1 MKGYDYKMDISAYID
16 IPILVLTYFIVEI
29 IKRTLLKDDKKRA
42 FLPTIA
48 AGTGALLSM
57 LIFIFIPS
65 ISTNVNLFN
74 AFASGAISGSAATG
88 SNQIY
93 KQITKFFTVTPDEVE
108 CHCDC
113 DNCNNC

>member
-1 MKGYDYKMDISAYID
+1 MDISAYID
-16 IPILVLTYFIVEI
+16 IPILVLTYFIVEV
-29 IKRTLLKDDKKRA
+29 IKRKLLKTDKQRSL
-42 FLPTIA
+42 LPAIA

-93 KQITKFFTVTPDEVE
+93 KQITKFFTVTPEEVS
-108 CHCDC
+108 CQCNGDC
-113 DNCNNC
+113 CNQD

>member
-1 MKGYDYKMDISAYID
+1 MDISAYID

-29 IKRTLLKDDKKRA
+29 VKRKLLKDDKKRA

-48 AGTGALLSM
+48 ACTGALLSM

-93 KQITKFFTVTPDEVE
+93 KQITRFFTVTPEEASCKCNGD
-108 CHCDC
+108 CCD
-113 DNCNNC
+113 

>member
-1 MKGYDYKMDISAYID
+1 MDISAYID
-16 IPILVLTYFIVEI
+16 IPILVLTYFIVEV
-29 IKRTLLKDDKKRA
+29 IKRKILKTDKQRS

-48 AGTGALLSM
+48 AITGAILSM

-65 ISTNVNLFN
+65 ISTNVNLLN

-93 KQITKFFTVTPDEVE
+93 KQITRFFTVTPE
-108 CHCDC
+108 
-113 DNCNNC
+113 